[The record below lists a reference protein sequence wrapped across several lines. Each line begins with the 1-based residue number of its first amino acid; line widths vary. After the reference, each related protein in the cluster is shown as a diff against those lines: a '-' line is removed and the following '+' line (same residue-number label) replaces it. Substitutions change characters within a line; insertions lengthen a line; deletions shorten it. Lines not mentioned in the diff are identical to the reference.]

1 VGSWY
6 EALRFPG
13 ARLGAPMHMPHL
25 YLTATLIAATSH
37 SKTTSSSG
45 SYFPLLV
52 IIALF
57 AVVYFFFLRPR
68 SQRMRQQQQATN
80 SLNVGDE
87 VVSAGGILGRV
98 TAIAG
103 DEVVVEVA
111 PGTTLTFWRRAV
123 NLRSAVKGA
132 PQSSAFVDGEDGYD
146 ADEDDGAVYEDE
158 TGEEGDEDPSP
169 DYEGAYGTDEEGGLG
184 SEHPDTLNGHLV
196 DNDEA
201 DEDGGPGGTAG
212 GSAGG
217 SSGER

>member
-1 VGSWY
+1 
-6 EALRFPG
+6 
-13 ARLGAPMHMPHL
+13 MHMHHL
-25 YLTATLIAATSH
+25 FLTATLIAAPSR
-37 SKTTSSSG
+37 SNSSSSSG

-80 SLNVGDE
+80 TLKVGDE

-103 DEVVVEVA
+103 DEVVVEVS

-132 PQSSAFVDGEDGYD
+132 PQSSAFADGEAGYG

-158 TGEEGDEDPSP
+158 TGEADDEDVS
-169 DYEGAYGTDEEGGLG
+169 DEYEGEDGADGLAA
-184 SEHPDTLNGHLV
+184 EQPDSLNGHSV
-196 DNDEA
+196 EDDEA
-201 DEDGGPGGTAG
+201 DEDGGHGGTAG

>member
-1 VGSWY
+1 MGSWY

-13 ARLGAPMHMPHL
+13 ALLGAPMHMHHL
-25 YLTATLIAATSH
+25 FLTATLIAAA
-37 SKTTSSSG
+37 SKSNSSSSSG

-80 SLNVGDE
+80 TLKVGDE

-103 DEVVVEVA
+103 DEVVVEVS

-132 PQSSAFVDGEDGYD
+132 PQSSAFADGEAEYD

-158 TGEEGDEDPSP
+158 TGESD
-169 DYEGAYGTDEEGGLG
+169 DEEVSDEYEDGDGADGLAT
-184 SEHPDTLNGHLV
+184 EQPDSLNGHSV
-196 DNDEA
+196 EDDEA
-201 DEDGGPGGTAG
+201 DEDGGHGGTAG

>member
-1 VGSWY
+1 MGSWY

-13 ARLGAPMHMPHL
+13 ARLGASMHMHHL
-25 YLTATLIAATSH
+25 FLTATLIAANSN

-80 SLNVGDE
+80 TLKVGDE

-111 PGTTLTFWRRAV
+111 PGMTLTFWRRAV

-132 PQSSAFVDGEDGYD
+132 PQSSAFADGEAEYETDG
-146 ADEDDGAVYEDE
+146 DDGAVYEDE
-158 TGEEGDEDPSP
+158 TGEEDDGGSSE
-169 DYEGAYGTDEEGGLG
+169 DYEYGTEDEEALG
-184 SEHPDTLNGHLV
+184 SEHPDGLNGNLV
-196 DNDEA
+196 ENDEA